1 MTLRLK
7 TRLTLTIT
15 LLVLVVLSI
24 VSFYTILN
32 VTHELIRESYEKGDL
47 IAKQIYEQ
55 VRQALSNADSKIPP
69 SPSDTE
75 ALSLFI
81 REILTTDPGLGTL
94 LQSTSG
100 YSPTILYLAVT
111 DAAGVATAH
120 TDALKLGQKL
130 PPIEEFNQLVSANSL
145 EQLQIIYG
153 EPRIYEVR
161 MPMFDASRKPFGTV
175 HVAMSTAFLAKEL
188 NTFLTKDLGLVFIV
202 LALATALAALFS
214 HFLLSPLTF
223 ISAGVERLIRGEF
236 DKPIKLARRD
246 EFGVVSL
253 RLNEIRHRM
262 EFSRD
267 EIDTLKGNIG
277 QIVKSLEEKLIF
289 INPDKH
295 IILLSPSAAS
305 LINATVESS
314 IGKPLRQ
321 VLPPDH
327 PLLNLIETAFGVRR
341 DLTKVDL
348 HIPSLDKSIT
358 VRIHFLEE
366 NHRSMGALVILQ
378 DPETVAK
385 LESQLEYANK
395 LSALS
400 RLSSGVAHEV
410 KNPLNAIVI
419 HLELLRANLSG
430 SSPESEKSLQVITH
444 EIKRLDRVVRN
455 FLNFN
460 RPVEVRLRETEILP
474 IIQDVVSL
482 AETEARQHGIQILVQ
497 NHNRLPAVRLDGD
510 LVKQCLL
517 NIVLNGCQA
526 MPKGGNLTIASQV
539 RSGAL
544 EINVQDTG
552 VGISPQDREKIF
564 NLYYTTKENGNGIGL
579 ATVFK
584 IVQLHNG
591 EVTVDSIV
599 GKGTTFTLKFPLA

>member
-1 MTLRLK
+1 
-7 TRLTLTIT
+7 
-15 LLVLVVLSI
+15 
-24 VSFYTILN
+24 
-32 VTHELIRESYEKGDL
+32 
-47 IAKQIYEQ
+47 
-55 VRQALSNADSKIPP
+55 
-69 SPSDTE
+69 
-75 ALSLFI
+75 
-81 REILTTDPGLGTL
+81 
-94 LQSTSG
+94 
-100 YSPTILYLAVT
+100 
-111 DAAGVATAH
+111 
-120 TDALKLGQKL
+120 
-130 PPIEEFNQLVSANSL
+130 
-145 EQLQIIYG
+145 
-153 EPRIYEVR
+153 
-161 MPMFDASRKPFGTV
+161 
-175 HVAMSTAFLAKEL
+175 
-188 NTFLTKDLGLVFIV
+188 
-202 LALATALAALFS
+202 
-214 HFLLSPLTF
+214 
-223 ISAGVERLIRGEF
+223 
-236 DKPIKLARRD
+236 
-246 EFGVVSL
+246 
-253 RLNEIRHRM
+253 
-262 EFSRD
+262 
-267 EIDTLKGNIG
+267 
-277 QIVKSLEEKLIF
+277 
-289 INPDKH
+289 
-295 IILLSPSAAS
+295 
-305 LINATVESS
+305 
-314 IGKPLRQ
+314 
-321 VLPPDH
+321 
-327 PLLNLIETAFGVRR
+327 LNLIETAFGVRR

-460 RPVEVRLRETEILP
+460 RPVEVRLRETEIPP

-497 NHNRLPAVRLDGD
+497 NHNRLPAVSLDGD

-591 EVTVDSIV
+591 EVTVDSTV